1 MKIEIALA
9 SERVVSSGRFL
20 TIAEVRSRAQQ
31 FELHGV
37 HYDQKHGIGA
47 IPHNQE
53 VGHKGFSVF
62 MSPSTFLEL
71 CYPLREGQAEAT
83 NLDRMREAIREGKAI
98 GSPWLRIELGET
110 DDRQKVA
117 EGAYISGHEG
127 RNRMQAIS
135 DVLGSVPVL
144 VHITFS
150 NLDNNKY
157 LTDELL
163 DGLRNGLK
171 NQMGRFVRGPL
182 WS

>member
-1 MKIEIALA
+1 MKIKIALA

-37 HYDQKHGIGA
+37 HYDQVHGIGA

-53 VGHKGFSVF
+53 VGHKGFSVI
-62 MSPSTFLEL
+62 MDPSTYLEL
-71 CYPLREGQAEAT
+71 CYLLREGQAEAT
-83 NLDRMREAIREGKAI
+83 NLDSIRQAIRDHKAI
-98 GSPWLRIELGET
+98 GSPWLRIELGE
-110 DDRQKVA
+110 DENRQKVA

-127 RNRMQAIS
+127 RNRMRAIG
-135 DVLGSVPVL
+135 DVLGAVPVV

-157 LTDELL
+157 LTEELIE
-163 DGLRNGLK
+163 GLRKGLK